1 MSGLAVRLTPRYR
14 AVRMKCSNCSQEED
28 LFIWVRKMRNLGGG
42 VGVGWHT
49 LWWSSEATI
58 CWDGI
63 SAPSSGCSS
72 SAYPARSGEGR
83 SGCGCTRASTATA
96 PSGSSF
102 GWPSPLPSSTPAEES
117 TRTTSS
123 ALYPGR
129 HGPRG
134 GPRRGGIL
142 DVGEDARGNK
152 RKEKN
157 RKRWSLS
164 LDESRRSQLPTK
176 SGVTG
181 TALHKNR

>member
-1 MSGLAVRLTPRYR
+1 LG
-14 AVRMKCSNCSQEED
+14 EED
-28 LFIWVRKMRNLGGG
+28 EKPGWRSWSQVAHLVMEQRGYDLL
-42 VGVGWHT
+42 GWH
-49 LWWSSEATI
+49 L
-58 CWDGI
+58 
-63 SAPSSGCSS
+63 APSSGCSS

-164 LDESRRSQLPTK
+164 LDESRRSQSPTK